1 MKTKKY
7 IFMLA
12 SAALLSMTS
21 CTDWLEQEPMSN
33 VTTASYFKTA
43 KEFQY
48 AANRLYDQVQGY
60 NAKSS
65 YDLFDFGTDLNF
77 LAFDVSE
84 LSGNTAAPASD
95 NAYKQPYEYLRN
107 VNNLLE
113 QVGKYK
119 GTESID
125 VPVGIAYFF
134 RAWWHFN
141 LLQRYGG
148 VTLAMEVPTTTSEI
162 VWGPRNSRYEVV
174 SAILSDLSEAEKR
187 LASTTKGSTGNDGSV
202 TAEVVS
208 AFKARVCLYE
218 GTWEKYLGRGSEDFT
233 NGDGS
238 SSGAGTAMPSDYPS
252 VAELLTMA
260 KNEAAKFVSGGVYAN
275 EYSIWMECEDHAI
288 KDYQKMS
295 YYYLFALEESDS
307 NPYGV
312 TKASNNEAIF
322 RKCYDYFLQ
331 KYGGANMTHSM
342 PCGGSRKLM
351 DMYLCTDGLP
361 INKSPLFKGYNGF
374 DDEFKNRDARMVAI
388 FKQIGHS
395 YWSANNEYGRPA
407 NYSIAPGDD
416 PDNVGGLYSPIL
428 TSISANA
435 SGLGYDCRK
444 FTEERERPTNQESA
458 DYMLIRLPEM
468 LLIYAEA
475 TVELDGQISD
485 ADLDK
490 TINVIRKR
498 AHIAN
503 LSNSLVENN
512 GLDMKEEIRRE
523 RTLELWGEGFRR
535 VDLCRWGI
543 AEAELTRPVCT
554 YYSSYEGVP
563 TQLSKEDRPGHPGNK
578 IYKAEAWV
586 GRIVETEMPQ
596 STYAAGM
603 PTVKPGCLIVETAN
617 NRNFSKKN
625 YLAPIPT
632 DQIALNGAL
641 KQNPQW

>member
-33 VTTASYFKTA
+33 VTTVSYFKTA

-202 TAEVVS
+202 TAEVVC

-218 GTWEKYLGRGSEDFT
+218 GTWEK
-233 NGDGS
+233 
-238 SSGAGTAMPSDYPS
+238 
-252 VAELLTMA
+252 
-260 KNEAAKFVSGGVYAN
+260 
-275 EYSIWMECEDHAI
+275 
-288 KDYQKMS
+288 
-295 YYYLFALEESDS
+295 
-307 NPYGV
+307 
-312 TKASNNEAIF
+312 
-322 RKCYDYFLQ
+322 
-331 KYGGANMTHSM
+331 
-342 PCGGSRKLM
+342 
-351 DMYLCTDGLP
+351 
-361 INKSPLFKGYNGF
+361 
-374 DDEFKNRDARMVAI
+374 
-388 FKQIGHS
+388 
-395 YWSANNEYGRPA
+395 
-407 NYSIAPGDD
+407 
-416 PDNVGGLYSPIL
+416 
-428 TSISANA
+428 
-435 SGLGYDCRK
+435 
-444 FTEERERPTNQESA
+444 
-458 DYMLIRLPEM
+458 
-468 LLIYAEA
+468 
-475 TVELDGQISD
+475 
-485 ADLDK
+485 
-490 TINVIRKR
+490 
-498 AHIAN
+498 
-503 LSNSLVENN
+503 
-512 GLDMKEEIRRE
+512 
-523 RTLELWGEGFRR
+523 
-535 VDLCRWGI
+535 
-543 AEAELTRPVCT
+543 
-554 YYSSYEGVP
+554 
-563 TQLSKEDRPGHPGNK
+563 
-578 IYKAEAWV
+578 
-586 GRIVETEMPQ
+586 
-596 STYAAGM
+596 
-603 PTVKPGCLIVETAN
+603 
-617 NRNFSKKN
+617 
-625 YLAPIPT
+625 
-632 DQIALNGAL
+632 
-641 KQNPQW
+641 